1 MEKRN
6 KIKTGC
12 MIFLSIGLLCLVI
25 LIVRI
30 NNDFSKL
37 SEDFKSIDYSTAIE
51 FRDIGQKIFITTRQW
66 GLGGQ
71 HSQTVI
77 SDVDHKN
84 NDILI
89 DEEKEII
96 FNGQCGLYYKKQ
108 EPDSL
113 FIFMSSHSYSE
124 EEEINRK
131 IGDVN
136 VKIYR
141 LTVQIYN
148 EKKDNYKSLG
158 WSLISCSDGIE

>member
-12 MIFLSIGLLCLVI
+12 MIFLSIGFLFLII

-30 NNDFSKL
+30 NNAFSEL
-37 SEDFKSIDYSTAIE
+37 SDTFKPIERSTAVE
-51 FRDIGQKIFITTRQW
+51 FKDIGQTIYIFARQW
-66 GLGGQ
+66 GLLGG

-77 SDVDHKN
+77 SDVDYKN

-89 DEEKEII
+89 DEGKEIV
-96 FNGQCGLYYKKQ
+96 FNGQCDLYYKKE

-124 EEEINRK
+124 KEEINRK